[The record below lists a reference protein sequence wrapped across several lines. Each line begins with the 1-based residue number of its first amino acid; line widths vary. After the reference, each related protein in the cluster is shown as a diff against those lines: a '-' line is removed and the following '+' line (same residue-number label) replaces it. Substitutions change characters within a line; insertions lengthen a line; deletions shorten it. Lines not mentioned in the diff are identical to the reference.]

1 MGKEYKKKV
10 AAIIST
16 IVIIS
21 VVFMAIVAS
30 AFSSEAVSEGER
42 RVEAMPNEVIVC
54 FKDVMTVSAAQE
66 SLVARHG
73 GKILDKEP
81 ALNCVLV
88 RVNDVKKFIKEIAR
102 ESAVAYAEPNYI
114 AKATYTPN
122 DPLYDKQWGLL
133 AIKADKAWDVQMGN
147 KSVKI
152 AIVDT
157 GIDYTHEDLN
167 ASYVSGGYD
176 FVNND
181 NDPMDDNGHGTH
193 CAGIAAAVIDNGKG
207 IAGVAQVSIMAEK
220 VLDRYGYGS
229 NWNVA
234 RGIVHATQ
242 SGANV
247 ISMSLGSSSFSR
259 ILQKACLYA
268 WRKGCILVAAAG
280 NDGVRSIDYPA
291 RFKTVICVGS
301 IDRSNSRSS
310 FSNYGPQMELV
321 APGEYILS
329 TYPGNMYVYKSGT
342 SMATPHV
349 AGVAALVWSHNP
361 TLRNRDVRI
370 ILARTADDLGTLGW
384 DKEYGFGRVDAEE
397 AVNVASTLSTR
408 IAKRLKEEKRSEC

>member
-1 MGKEYKKKV
+1 MKRRKENKRE
-10 AAIIST
+10 
-16 IVIIS
+16 IVIFAVMILMFS
-21 VVFMAIVAS
+21 VVLVSAAS
-30 AFSSEAVSEGER
+30 NTGVSEGEIR
-42 RVEAMPNEVIVC
+42 GEAIPGEVIVG
-54 FKDVMTVSAAQE
+54 FKGAITGSAAQE
-66 SLVARHG
+66 SLITRHG
-73 GKILDKEP
+73 GEILDKEP

-88 RVNDVKKFIKEIAR
+88 RAKDVHTFIRNIMREEI
-102 ESAVAYAEPNYI
+102 VDYAEPNYI
-114 AKATYTPN
+114 VRATYAPN
-122 DPLYDKQWGLL
+122 DPYYSHQWGIP
-133 AIKADKAWDVQMGN
+133 AIKADKAWDIEKGN

-157 GIDYTHEDLN
+157 GIDYTHEDI
-167 ASYVSGGYD
+167 ASNYVSGGYD
-176 FVNND
+176 WVNGD
-181 NDPMDDNGHGTH
+181 TDPLDDNGHGTH
-193 CAGIAAAVIDNGKG
+193 CAGIAAAVIDNGTG

-220 VLDRYGYGS
+220 VLNSYGYGS

-234 RGIVHATQ
+234 RGIVHATK

-301 IDRSNSRSS
+301 IDQSNSRSS

-321 APGEYILS
+321 APGEHILS

-384 DKEYGFGRVDAEE
+384 DEEYGFGRVDAEE

>member
-1 MGKEYKKKV
+1 MKRRKENKRE
-10 AAIIST
+10 
-16 IVIIS
+16 IVIFAVMILMFS
-21 VVFMAIVAS
+21 VLLVSAAS
-30 AFSSEAVSEGER
+30 NTGISEGEIR
-42 RVEAMPNEVIVC
+42 GEAIPGEVIVG
-54 FKDVMTVSAAQE
+54 FKGAITGSAAQE
-66 SLVARHG
+66 SLITRHG
-73 GKILDKEP
+73 GEILDKEP

-88 RVNDVKKFIKEIAR
+88 RAKDVHTFIRNIMR
-102 ESAVAYAEPNYI
+102 EEMVDYAEPNYI
-114 AKATYTPN
+114 VRTTYTPN
-122 DPLYDKQWGLL
+122 DPYYSHQWGLP
-133 AIKADKAWDVQMGN
+133 AIKADKAWDIEKGN

-157 GIDYTHEDLN
+157 GIDYTHEDI
-167 ASYVSGGYD
+167 ASNYVSGGYD
-176 FVNND
+176 WVNGD
-181 NDPMDDNGHGTH
+181 TDPWDDNGHGTH

-229 NWNVA
+229 DWNVA

-280 NDGVRSIDYPA
+280 NDGVRRIDYPA

-321 APGEYILS
+321 APGEHILS

-384 DKEYGFGRVDAEE
+384 DEEYGFGRVDAEE
-397 AVNVASTLSTR
+397 AVNVASALSTR

>member
-1 MGKEYKKKV
+1 MKRRKENKRE
-10 AAIIST
+10 
-16 IVIIS
+16 IVIFAAMILMFS
-21 VVFMAIVAS
+21 VVLVSAAS
-30 AFSSEAVSEGER
+30 NTGVSEGEIQG
-42 RVEAMPNEVIVC
+42 EAIPGEVIVG
-54 FKDVMTVSAAQE
+54 FKGAITGSAAQE
-66 SLVARHG
+66 SLITRHG
-73 GKILDKEP
+73 GEILDKEP

-88 RVNDVKKFIKEIAR
+88 RAKDVHTFIRNIMR
-102 ESAVAYAEPNYI
+102 EEMVDYAEPNYI
-114 AKATYTPN
+114 VRATYTPN
-122 DPLYDKQWGLL
+122 DPYYSHQWGLP
-133 AIKADKAWDVQMGN
+133 AIKADKAWDIEKGN

-157 GIDYTHEDLN
+157 GIDYTHEDIAPN
-167 ASYVSGGYD
+167 YVSGGYD
-176 FVNND
+176 WVNGD
-181 NDPMDDNGHGTH
+181 TDPLDDNGHGTH

-268 WRKGCILVAAAG
+268 WRNGCILVAAAG
-280 NDGVRSIDYPA
+280 NDGVRSIGYPA

-329 TYPGNMYVYKSGT
+329 TYPGDMYVYMSGT

-384 DKEYGFGRVDAEE
+384 DEEYGFGRVDAEE
-397 AVNVASTLSTR
+397 AVLNATASVLAST
-408 IAKRLKEEKRSEC
+408 SEMFASAC

>member
-1 MGKEYKKKV
+1 MKRRKENKRE
-10 AAIIST
+10 
-16 IVIIS
+16 IVIFAVMILMFS
-21 VVFMAIVAS
+21 VLLVSAAS
-30 AFSSEAVSEGER
+30 NTGISEGEIR
-42 RVEAMPNEVIVC
+42 GEAIPGEVIVG
-54 FKDVMTVSAAQE
+54 FKGAITGSAAQE
-66 SLVARHG
+66 SLITRHG
-73 GKILDKEP
+73 GEILDKEP

-88 RVNDVKKFIKEIAR
+88 RAKDVHTFIRNIMR
-102 ESAVAYAEPNYI
+102 EEMVDYAEPNYI
-114 AKATYTPN
+114 VRATYTPN
-122 DPLYDKQWGLL
+122 DPYYSHQWGIP
-133 AIKADKAWDVQMGN
+133 AIKADKAWDIEKGN

-157 GIDYTHEDLN
+157 GIDYTHEDI
-167 ASYVSGGYD
+167 ASNYVSGGYD
-176 FVNND
+176 WVNGD
-181 NDPMDDNGHGTH
+181 TDPWDDNGHGTH

-301 IDRSNSRSS
+301 IDKSNSRSS

-329 TYPGNMYVYKSGT
+329 TYPGNMYVYMSGT

-384 DKEYGFGRVDAEE
+384 DEEYGFGRVDAEE

-408 IAKRLKEEKRSEC
+408 IAETKTTEMLASAC

>member
-1 MGKEYKKKV
+1 MKRRKENKRE
-10 AAIIST
+10 
-16 IVIIS
+16 IVIFAVMILMFS
-21 VVFMAIVAS
+21 VVLVSAAS
-30 AFSSEAVSEGER
+30 NIGVSEGEIR
-42 RVEAMPNEVIVC
+42 GEAIPGEVIVG
-54 FKDVMTVSAAQE
+54 FKGAITGSAAQE
-66 SLVARHG
+66 SLITRHG
-73 GKILDKEP
+73 GEILDKEP

-88 RVNDVKKFIKEIAR
+88 RAKDVHTFIRNIMR
-102 ESAVAYAEPNYI
+102 EEMVDYAEPNYI
-114 AKATYTPN
+114 VRATYMPN
-122 DPLYDKQWGLL
+122 DTYYSYQWGLP
-133 AIKADKAWDVQMGN
+133 AIKADKAWDIEKGN

-157 GIDYTHEDLN
+157 GIDYTHEDI
-167 ASYVSGGYD
+167 ASNYVSGGYD
-176 FVNND
+176 WVNGD
-181 NDPMDDNGHGTH
+181 TDPLDDNGHGTH

-220 VLDRYGYGS
+220 VLNSYGYGS
-229 NWNVA
+229 DWNVA

-259 ILQKACLYA
+259 TLQKACLYA
-268 WRKGCILVAAAG
+268 WRNGCILVAAAG

-301 IDRSNSRSS
+301 IDQNNSRSS

-321 APGEYILS
+321 APGEHILS
-329 TYPGNMYVYKSGT
+329 TYPGNMYVYMSGT

-397 AVNVASTLSTR
+397 AVNVASALSTR